1 MSANPIMNNFS
12 PDGTTTYVIQDARV
26 DNLDIPSAVKWT
38 YDSSTGY
45 MTFTGMSE
53 DDGRQE
59 VRLCL

>member
-26 DNLDIPSAVKWT
+26 DNLDIPSAVEAT
-38 YDSSTGY
+38 YYPEEGY
-45 MTFTGMSE
+45 IVFSGINLSI

-59 VRLCL
+59 V

>member
-26 DNLDIPSAVKWT
+26 DNLDIPSAVQWT
-38 YDSSTGY
+38 YDSNTGY

-53 DDGRQE
+53 DERQE